1 MKSSNINWWPDF
13 STALKFHRAPLTG
26 IFTFATISKLGRS
39 CRLQAA
45 TFDIVHSVHCSHG
58 CQGQTVT
65 CLTNFNENA
74 AKCNICKMV
83 VACKRGYIQQP
94 HEMLTNT
101 TLYKCEAVAKRL
113 LQLLLCARC
122 SLLALMLIS
131 QTKNLT
137 IDPHVK
143 VILVI
148 LIKISL

>member
-1 MKSSNINWWPDF
+1 MTRFQHSTEVPQSPFNWH
-13 STALKFHRAPLTG
+13 FHIRNHLQIRT
-26 IFTFATISKLGRS
+26 KLPASGS
-39 CRLQAA
+39 

-148 LIKISL
+148 RIKISL